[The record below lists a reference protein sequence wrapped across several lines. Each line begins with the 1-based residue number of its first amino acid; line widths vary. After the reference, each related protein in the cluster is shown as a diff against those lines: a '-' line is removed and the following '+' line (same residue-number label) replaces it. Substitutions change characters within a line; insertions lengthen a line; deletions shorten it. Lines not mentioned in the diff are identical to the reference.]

1 MNYFAEIKNELF
13 EFKHLGEETVAE
25 TGALL
30 IGRAPHV
37 APQAWLHKIYPV
49 LSNDDIAKLETD
61 LRTTIPNEYKHFL
74 QHCSNGL
81 NVFVSEFSLDG
92 LRKQLGRSIA
102 ASRQPYGLDIPN
114 VDERPENAKDSYFF
128 IGGYSWDG
136 SKLYIDKETKKVH
149 YCARWDATSLY
160 QWNSFEEMLLSEVKR
175 LINLFD
181 ENGVIINE
189 NLFTTPVEIK

>member
-1 MNYFAEIKNELF
+1 MNYFEEIKNELF